1 MVIPK
6 PDIQK
11 HQGRSYSSDGWEWIS
26 RFFRW
31 KSESSGGPLRSSRLS
46 ATIDSLPTGRLT
58 ALILLIMATLFE
70 AIIFIKMDIRD
81 KKIQKE
87 IVQELQRNQS
97 LMILENNL
105 DIEIAGLSSPERIA
119 QIAKDQFGLSTPSHE
134 QLQVLP

>member
-1 MVIPK
+1 VIPN
-6 PDIQK
+6 PDTQK
-11 HQGRSYSSDGWEWIS
+11 RQGQGLSSDGWGWIL
-26 RFFRW
+26 RFFQWR
-31 KSESSGGPLRSSRLS
+31 SQPSAGPLRNSPLS
-46 ATIDSLPTGRLT
+46 VTIDSLPAGRLT
-58 ALILLIMATLFE
+58 ALLLLIMATLFE
-70 AIIFIKMDIRD
+70 AIIFVKMDIRD

-119 QIAKDQFGLSTPSHE
+119 QIAKDQLGLSTPSHE

>member
-1 MVIPK
+1 MVIPN
-6 PDIQK
+6 PDTQK
-11 HQGRSYSSDGWEWIS
+11 HQGRTFPSEGWEWIS

-31 KSESSGGPLRSSRLS
+31 KSESSEGPLRSNRFS

-58 ALILLIMATLFE
+58 ALLLLIMATLFE
-70 AIIFIKMDIRD
+70 AIIFVKMDIRD

>member
-6 PDIQK
+6 PDTQK
-11 HQGRSYSSDGWEWIS
+11 HQGRSFSSDTWEWIS

-31 KSESSGGPLRSSRLS
+31 KSGTSEGVLRNSRYS

-58 ALILLIMATLFE
+58 ALLLLIMATLFE
-70 AIIFIKMDIRD
+70 AIIFVKMDIRD

-119 QIAKDQFGLSTPSHE
+119 RIAKDQLGLSTPSHE

>member
-1 MVIPK
+1 
-6 PDIQK
+6 
-11 HQGRSYSSDGWEWIS
+11 
-26 RFFRW
+26 
-31 KSESSGGPLRSSRLS
+31 
-46 ATIDSLPTGRLT
+46 
-58 ALILLIMATLFE
+58 MATLFE
-70 AIIFIKMDIRD
+70 AIIFVKMDIRD

>member
-1 MVIPK
+1 MVIPN
-6 PDIQK
+6 PDTQK
-11 HQGRSYSSDGWEWIS
+11 HQGRSFSSGGWEWIS

-31 KSESSGGPLRSSRLS
+31 KSEPPEGSLGNSRLS
-46 ATIDSLPTGRLT
+46 ATIDSLPAGRLT
-58 ALILLIMATLFE
+58 ALLLLIMATLFE
-70 AIIFIKMDIRD
+70 AIIFVKMDIRD

-119 QIAKDQFGLSTPSHE
+119 QIARDQFGLSTPSHE